1 MRFLLSLVAASS
13 ALVVIILSFLFL
25 WIYHRKFS
33 HKSHKRSAQS
43 SGIEEAQLE
52 GKKGTGLLVL
62 PVGPSSV
69 VDGIE
74 ANTFQNILDDSDDEE
89 ESGVTTLGES
99 ENYS

>member
-1 MRFLLSLVAASS
+1 MCAQNWLLAEIKGNQIYQLIYSMIYVATFFIVFFNC
-13 ALVVIILSFLFL
+13 LIEFVLLFL
-25 WIYHRKFS
+25 GL
-33 HKSHKRSAQS
+33 S
-43 SGIEEAQLE
+43 SI
-52 GKKGTGLLVL
+52 
-62 PVGPSSV
+62 

>member
-1 MRFLLSLVAASS
+1 MLEGLLKRFLSWLKQYLP
-13 ALVVIILSFLFL
+13 LKMRSFK
-25 WIYHRKFS
+25 YC
-33 HKSHKRSAQS
+33 HKPISQTPLQRFFV
-43 SGIEEAQLE
+43 GIEEAQLE
-52 GKKGTGLLVL
+52 GKK
-62 PVGPSSV
+62 GPSSV

>member
-52 GKKGTGLLVL
+52 GKKG
-62 PVGPSSV
+62 PSSV